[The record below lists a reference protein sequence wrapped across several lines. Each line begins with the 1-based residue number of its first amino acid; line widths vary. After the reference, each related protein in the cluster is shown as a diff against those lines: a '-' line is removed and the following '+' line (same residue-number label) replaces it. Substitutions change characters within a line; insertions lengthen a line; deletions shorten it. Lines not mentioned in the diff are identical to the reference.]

1 MVFSVWPCV
10 CKCAVKVR
18 FPEPARLSGTL
29 VPPQSAMKISIS
41 LDRTISFATINYKF
55 KWFSLLVRENG
66 VKRSQFCSQHP
77 FLHMIK
83 FYFFAIKQK

>member
-1 MVFSVWPCV
+1 
-10 CKCAVKVR
+10 
-18 FPEPARLSGTL
+18 
-29 VPPQSAMKISIS
+29 MKISIS

-83 FYFFAIKQK
+83 FYFFAIKQKWNLRLKSIRLDVLIASAIPNRIEWNSFVL